1 MSMPGFWELILI
13 LAVVTLLFGGK
24 KLPQLGGAVGEA
36 IRNFKRGIKDED
48 GRQIE
53 APKTK
58 NEIDTH
64 GAAPKDVHGDLG
76 NDSTTN
82 KRS

>member
-1 MSMPGFWELILI
+1 MPGFWELILI

-36 IRNFKRGIKDED
+36 IRNFKRGIKDEG

-53 APKTK
+53 AA
-58 NEIDTH
+58 NAQANVE
-64 GAAPKDVHGDLG
+64 VSLE
-76 NDSTTN
+76 NN
-82 KRS
+82 KQA

>member
-36 IRNFKRGIKDED
+36 IRNFKRGIKDEG

-53 APKTK
+53 AA
-58 NEIDTH
+58 NAQANVE
-64 GAAPKDVHGDLG
+64 VSLE
-76 NDSTTN
+76 NN
-82 KRS
+82 KQA

>member
-36 IRNFKRGIKDED
+36 IRNFKRGIKDD
-48 GRQIE
+48 GSRQIE
-53 APKTK
+53 ASSAQA
-58 NEIDTH
+58 NVE
-64 GAAPKDVHGDLG
+64 ASLE
-76 NDSTTN
+76 NN
-82 KRS
+82 KQA